1 MDIIPLKFLAL
12 QYKKLYFFY
21 LQYYYVLNKRILQQ
35 NYHIFIKNILII
47 QLNNFLFTTKYKINY
62 VSFAK

>member
-12 QYKKLYFFY
+12 QYKKLCFFY

-35 NYHIFIKNILII
+35 NYHNFIKNILII
-47 QLNNFLFTTKYKINY
+47 QLNNFLFTAKCKNNY